1 MRKSGLNLLMHNL
14 TMYDIPY
21 FKAEH
26 PDEVMAY
33 MRAHPFAL
41 VCGADLEGKPV
52 ATQVPLLFMQRED
65 KLFLQGH
72 FMKKQDHTDAFLKNP
87 NALVVF
93 SGAHTYVSASWYENK
108 QIASTWNYQAVHAAG
123 KIHFQDA
130 DFLHQL
136 LTRLT
141 ETFEQSGSTSL
152 VQHMDPQFVERMIQA
167 IIAFEIEVLS
177 IRNVFKLSQNR
188 DKQSHANIIS
198 ELSSQGEDAR
208 EIAGAMHG
216 NNKTNS

>member
-1 MRKSGLNLLMHNL
+1 
-14 TMYDIPY
+14 MYDTPY
-21 FKAEH
+21 FKAGH
-26 PDEVMAY
+26 PDEVIAY

-41 VCGADLEGKPV
+41 ICGVNENIKPV
-52 ATQVPLLFMQRED
+52 ATQVPLLFEQRDD

-72 FMKKQDHTDAFLKNP
+72 FMKKQDHTNAFFQNP
-87 NALVVF
+87 NVLVVF

-123 KIHFQDA
+123 TIRFQDA
-130 DFLHQL
+130 GFLHQL

-141 ETFEQSGSTSL
+141 ETFEKPGSPSL
-152 VQHMDPQFVERMIQA
+152 VQHMDPAYVEQMMQA
-167 IIAFEIEVLS
+167 IVAFEVEVLS

-198 ELSSQGEDAR
+198 QLSNQEEDAR
-208 EIAGAMHG
+208 EIARAMDEK
-216 NNKTNS
+216 NKINS